1 MCDNINIKKVG
12 KLVTKERADADE
24 LAKKVRVLC
33 WIMTGP
39 DNHEAKVGAGEI
51 PSGFT
56 LGPSLSSLSGS
67 TCKSNLG
74 STMQQASLY
83 ELQRGQGPHLHHHL
97 ITIILTPTSSA
108 KPPSGAWKRCPRC
121 PGRPRQP
128 LGENSGGLSICLSTP
143 QGEEDHIFCRK
154 IDT

>member
-1 MCDNINIKKVG
+1 MKRAVE

-56 LGPSLSSLSGS
+56 L
-67 TCKSNLG
+67 
-74 STMQQASLY
+74 
-83 ELQRGQGPHLHHHL
+83 
-97 ITIILTPTSSA
+97 
-108 KPPSGAWKRCPRC
+108 
-121 PGRPRQP
+121 
-128 LGENSGGLSICLSTP
+128 
-143 QGEEDHIFCRK
+143 
-154 IDT
+154 